1 MYINNKIVN
10 VNMDNEKKTYI
21 IEPKYKKSS
30 FSNEYWINRISNK
43 DVTVVVSVQWRWSVF
58 SINLTDEEKNKLNN
72 LIDINISDY
81 DYEFDNMTDAC
92 ERFIFIKNENNYTA
106 RELKEIYMMIYDND
120 EEEEYDEEIMEQNNW
135 ILEDTT
141 YEISGGF
148 ILKEEL

>member
-30 FSNEYWINRISNK
+30 FSNEYWINRILNK
-43 DVTVVVSVQWRWSVF
+43 DVTVVVTVQWRWSVF